1 MLDPP
6 SEPTSP
12 AAESLTDRTTRAA
25 QWRLAGAAVG
35 AVAQLAVGV
44 VLARLLVPADFGVM
58 TLAFVVLGLA
68 QPLSDLGIG
77 GAVVQ
82 RNELTNRHVRTA
94 FTFSVLLGLA
104 IATVMA
110 AAAPLGG
117 FIMRN
122 ASVTSVLRALAAG
135 FAFRGTAVAAGA
147 LLRRQL
153 DLRRLF
159 FIETGSYVL
168 GYGVVAVSLALYGY
182 GVWSL
187 VWGWLLQS
195 LLTSGGQV
203 ATVRHS
209 LRPLLAWRE
218 LKDLLHFGF
227 GAAMSAC
234 VNYVALNGDNFVV
247 GRWSGA
253 ASLGLYN
260 RAYTLMNLPFT
271 YAASVMSGVLFPAF
285 AYVQGEPVRLRR
297 GYLLTTQITAVI
309 AAPSMATMAVAA
321 PHLVRALYGPQW
333 SGVVIPLQILC
344 VAGYFRAL
352 YHLGGIVAH
361 SVGQVYGD
369 LRNQV
374 AYACLV
380 VVGSLLGSRYGLA
393 GVAAG
398 VSVAILYMFVAT
410 GQLAMRATG
419 TPWRAYLRV
428 QVGAP
433 VAGAVTGGVALAV
446 RLLLEARRASGVTIT
461 LAILAAAAVP
471 WSVAMVWQLGEPDFE
486 PLRARL
492 PGWCAQLVEASRGR
506 PRPLPRTSLSSRHRD
521 S

>member
-218 LKDLLHFGF
+218 
-227 GAAMSAC
+227 
-234 VNYVALNGDNFVV
+234 
-247 GRWSGA
+247 
-253 ASLGLYN
+253 
-260 RAYTLMNLPFT
+260 
-271 YAASVMSGVLFPAF
+271 
-285 AYVQGEPVRLRR
+285 
-297 GYLLTTQITAVI
+297 
-309 AAPSMATMAVAA
+309 
-321 PHLVRALYGPQW
+321 
-333 SGVVIPLQILC
+333 
-344 VAGYFRAL
+344 
-352 YHLGGIVAH
+352 
-361 SVGQVYGD
+361 
-369 LRNQV
+369 
-374 AYACLV
+374 
-380 VVGSLLGSRYGLA
+380 
-393 GVAAG
+393 
-398 VSVAILYMFVAT
+398 
-410 GQLAMRATG
+410 
-419 TPWRAYLRV
+419 
-428 QVGAP
+428 
-433 VAGAVTGGVALAV
+433 
-446 RLLLEARRASGVTIT
+446 
-461 LAILAAAAVP
+461 
-471 WSVAMVWQLGEPDFE
+471 
-486 PLRARL
+486 
-492 PGWCAQLVEASRGR
+492 
-506 PRPLPRTSLSSRHRD
+506 
-521 S
+521 